1 MLLCCTLGTLLTTR
15 PACPLH
21 LNPQFHLEQAKQL
34 PCCFGAHCTHL
45 DTSAC
50 LPPSNPQFHLEQAK
64 QRTQQRLAAGRPKPI
79 DRLAHG
85 LFVLEDIDPL
95 EVG

>member
-1 MLLCCTLGTLLTTR
+1 MLLCCTLRTLLTTL

-21 LNPQFHLEQAKQL
+21 L
-34 PCCFGAHCTHL
+34 
-45 DTSAC
+45 
-50 LPPSNPQFHLEQAK
+50 NPQFHLEQAK